1 MARIVLAGYIGCGNL
16 GDDSVMIGVV
26 DGLGTHHEYLVLS
39 GDPDD
44 TFRHYSMHGVPRK
57 NLKEVEAAIRECD
70 ALIFPGGSIFQ
81 DVTSAKSSIYY
92 TGLIKMAKKH
102 NKRVL
107 LLNQGVG
114 PLNTWIGR
122 SQTKTAMALAD
133 LIVVRDP
140 GSMKTL
146 KDIGVNKMIHV
157 GADSALILREP
168 VREDDGSSYGIGGMK
183 AVALSPRPWKR
194 KGVDIVK
201 LFGETS
207 RLLFNAGF
215 IPTLIEMDPFEDGK
229 MLEAITKQQDGR
241 IPFLRNL
248 GSSRMVQFRLARME
262 GVIAM
267 RLHAGILATTVG
279 VPPLMLN
286 YDPKVAAFAR
296 QIDIGPALTIE
307 GLTSARLF
315 ETFMEHQ
322 KAKEANKL
330 VIIKKREE
338 LRDQAMKAIELANGF
353 LKK

>member
-26 DGLGTHHEYLVLS
+26 DGLGHNHEYLVLS
-39 GDPDD
+39 GDPHD
-44 TFRHYSMHGVPRK
+44 TFRYYAMHGVPRK
-57 NLKEVEAAIRECD
+57 NLKEVEAAIKECD
-70 ALIFPGGSIFQ
+70 ALVFPGGSIFQ
-81 DVTSAKSSIYY
+81 DVTSVKSTIYY

-114 PLNTWIGR
+114 PLTTWIGR
-122 SQTKTAMALAD
+122 GQAKMAMDLAD

-140 GSMKTL
+140 GSMQTL
-146 KDIGVNKMIHV
+146 KELGVQKKIHI

-168 VREDDGSSYGIGGMK
+168 VREDDGSSYGVGGMK
-183 AVALSPRPWKR
+183 AIALSPRPWKR
-194 KGVDIVK
+194 KGVDIVT

-215 IPTLIEMDPFEDGK
+215 VPTLIEMDPFEDGK
-229 MLEAITKQQDGR
+229 MLEDITKQQGGR
-241 IPFLRNL
+241 IPYLRNL

-262 GVIAM
+262 GVIGM

-286 YDPKVAAFAR
+286 YDPKVAAFCR

-307 GLTSARLF
+307 GLTPQRLF
-315 ETFMEHQ
+315 ETLLEHH
-322 KAKEANKL
+322 KAKDAHKL
-330 VIIKKREE
+330 VILKKREE
-338 LRDQAMKAIELANGF
+338 LRDQAMKGIELASNF
-353 LKK
+353 LK

>member
-26 DGLGTHHEYLVLS
+26 DGLGPGHEYLVLS

-44 TFRHYSMHGVPRK
+44 TFRYYAMHGVPRK
-57 NLKEVEAAIRECD
+57 NLKEVEAAIKESD
-70 ALIFPGGSIFQ
+70 ALVFPGGSIYQ

-122 SQTKTAMALAD
+122 SQTRTAMNLAD

-140 GSMKTL
+140 GSLKTL
-146 KDIGVNKMIHV
+146 KDLGIDKKVHV
-157 GADSALILREP
+157 GADSALILKEP

-183 AVALSPRPWKR
+183 AIALSPRPWKR
-194 KGVDIVK
+194 KGVDIIE

-215 IPTLIEMDPFEDGK
+215 VPTLLEMDPYEDGK
-229 MLEAITKQQDGR
+229 ILEAITKQQGGR
-241 IPFLRNL
+241 IPYLRNL

-262 GVIAM
+262 GVIGM

-307 GLTSARLF
+307 GLTPAKLF
-315 ETFMEHQ
+315 ETFMQHH
-322 KAKEANKL
+322 KAKDAHKL
-330 VIIKKREE
+330 VILKKREE
-338 LRDQAMKAIELANGF
+338 LRENAMKAIELANAF
-353 LKK
+353 LK

>member
-16 GDDSVMIGVV
+16 GDDSVMIGIV
-26 DGLGTHHEYLVLS
+26 DGLGMGHEYLVLS

-44 TFRHYSMHGVPRK
+44 TFRYYAMHGVPRK
-57 NLKEVEAAIRECD
+57 NLKEVEAAIKMCD
-70 ALIFPGGSIFQ
+70 ALVFPGGSIFQ
-81 DVTSAKSSIYY
+81 DVTSARSTVYY
-92 TGLIKMAKKH
+92 TTLIKMAKKH

-114 PLNTWIGR
+114 PLTTWLGR
-122 SQTKTAMALAD
+122 SQARTAMGLAD

-140 GSMKTL
+140 GSLKTL
-146 KDIGVNKMIHV
+146 VDLGINKKIHV
-157 GADSALILREP
+157 GADSALILKEP
-168 VREDDGSSYGIGGMK
+168 VREDDGSSYGIGNMK
-183 AVALSPRPWKR
+183 AVALAPRPWKR
-194 KGVDIVK
+194 KGVDIIS

-215 IPTLIEMDPFEDGK
+215 VPTLLEMDPHEDGK
-229 MLEAITKQQDGR
+229 ILEEITKQQGGR

-307 GLTSARLF
+307 GLTPARLF
-315 ETFMEHQ
+315 ESFMEHH
-322 KAKEANKL
+322 KAKDAHKL
-330 VIIKKREE
+330 VILKKREE
-338 LRDQAMKAIELANGF
+338 LREQALKAIELANDF
-353 LKK
+353 LK

>member
-26 DGLGTHHEYLVLS
+26 DGLGVGHEYLVLS

-44 TFRHYSMHGVPRK
+44 TFRYYAMHGVPRK
-57 NLKEVEAAIRECD
+57 NLKEVEAAIKASD
-70 ALIFPGGSIFQ
+70 ALVFPGGSIFQ
-81 DVTSAKSSIYY
+81 DVTSAKSTVYY

-114 PLNTWIGR
+114 PLNTWIGKN
-122 SQTKTAMALAD
+122 QTRTAMSLAD

-140 GSMKTL
+140 GSLKTL
-146 KDIGVNKMIHV
+146 TDLGVNKKIHV

-168 VREDDGSSYGIGGMK
+168 VREDDGSSYGIGAMK
-183 AVALSPRPWKR
+183 AVALAPRPWKR
-194 KGVDIVK
+194 KGVDIIE

-215 IPTLIEMDPFEDGK
+215 VPTLVEMDPFEDGK
-229 MLEAITKQQDGR
+229 ILEAITKQQGGR

-262 GVIAM
+262 GVIGM

-307 GLTSARLF
+307 GLTAPRLF
-315 ETFMEHQ
+315 EAFMEHH
-322 KAKEANKL
+322 KAKDAHKV
-330 VIIKKREE
+330 VILKKREE
-338 LRDQAMKAIELANGF
+338 LREQAMKAIELANHF
-353 LKK
+353 LK

>member
-16 GDDSVMIGVV
+16 GDDSVMLGIV
-26 DGLGTHHEYLVLS
+26 DGLGPGHEYLVLS
-39 GDPDD
+39 GDPMD
-44 TFRHYSMHGVPRK
+44 TFRYYAMHGVPRK
-57 NLKEVEAAIRECD
+57 NLREVEAAIRESD
-70 ALIFPGGSIFQ
+70 ALVFPGGSIFQ
-81 DVTSAKSSIYY
+81 DVTSARSTIYY
-92 TGLIKMAKKH
+92 AGLIKMAKKH

-114 PLNTWIGR
+114 PLTTWVGK
-122 SQTKTAMALAD
+122 SQTKLAMSLAD

-140 GSMKTL
+140 GSLKTL
-146 KDIGVNKMIHV
+146 TDLGINKKIHV

-168 VREDDGSSYGIGGMK
+168 AREDDGSTYGVGSMK
-183 AVALSPRPWKR
+183 AIALAPRPWKH
-194 KGVDIVK
+194 KGVDIVS

-215 IPTLIEMDPFEDGK
+215 VPTLVEMDPFEDGK
-229 MLEAITKQQDGR
+229 LLEEITKQQGGR
-241 IPFLRNL
+241 IPFLRSL

-307 GLTSARLF
+307 GLTPQRLF
-315 ETFMEHQ
+315 ETFMEHH
-322 KAKEANKL
+322 KAKEAHKL
-330 VIIKKREE
+330 VILKKREE
-338 LRDQAMKAIELANGF
+338 LRDQAMKAIDLARDF
-353 LKK
+353 LK

>member
-1 MARIVLAGYIGCGNL
+1 
-16 GDDSVMIGVV
+16 
-26 DGLGTHHEYLVLS
+26 
-39 GDPDD
+39 
-44 TFRHYSMHGVPRK
+44 MHGVPRK

-81 DVTSAKSSIYY
+81 DVTSVKSSIYY
-92 TGLIKMAKKH
+92 AGLVKMAKKH
-102 NKRVL
+102 NKRVM

-114 PLNTWIGR
+114 PLNSWIAKG
-122 SQTKTAMALAD
+122 QTKTAMDLAD

-140 GSMKTL
+140 GSYQTL
-146 KDIGVNKMIHV
+146 RDLGVTKKIHI

-168 VREDDGSSYGIGGMK
+168 LREDDGSSFGVGGMK

-201 LFGETS
+201 LFGDTS

-229 MLEAITKQQDGR
+229 MLEDITKQQDGR

-296 QIDIGPALTIE
+296 QLDIGPALTIE
-307 GLTSARLF
+307 GLTAQRLF

-322 KAKEANKL
+322 KAKEAHKL

-338 LRDQAMKAIELANGF
+338 LREQAMIGIELVNKF
-353 LKK
+353 FK

>member
-26 DGLGTHHEYLVLS
+26 DGLGHNHEYLVLS
-39 GDPDD
+39 GDPHD
-44 TFRHYSMHGVPRK
+44 TFRYYAMHGVPRK
-57 NLKEVEAAIRECD
+57 NLKEVEAAIKECD
-70 ALIFPGGSIFQ
+70 ALVFPGGSIFQ
-81 DVTSAKSSIYY
+81 DVTSVKSTIYY

-114 PLNTWIGR
+114 PLTTWIGR
-122 SQTKTAMALAD
+122 GQAKMAMDLAD

-140 GSMKTL
+140 GSMQTL
-146 KDIGVNKMIHV
+146 KELGVQKKIHI

-168 VREDDGSSYGIGGMK
+168 VREDDGSSYGVGGMK
-183 AVALSPRPWKR
+183 AIALSPRPWKR
-194 KGVDIVK
+194 KGVDIVT

-215 IPTLIEMDPFEDGK
+215 VPTLIEMDPFEDGK
-229 MLEAITKQQDGR
+229 MLEDITKQQGGR
-241 IPFLRNL
+241 IPYLRNL

-262 GVIAM
+262 GVIGM

-286 YDPKVAAFAR
+286 YDPKVAAFCR

-307 GLTSARLF
+307 GLTPQRLF
-315 ETFMEHQ
+315 ETFMEHH
-322 KAKEANKL
+322 KAKDAHKL
-330 VIIKKREE
+330 VILKKREE
-338 LRDQAMKAIELANGF
+338 LRDQAMKGIELASNF
-353 LKK
+353 LK

>member
-26 DGLGTHHEYLVLS
+26 DGLGHNHEYLVLS
-39 GDPDD
+39 GDPHD
-44 TFRHYSMHGVPRK
+44 TFRYYAMHGVPRK
-57 NLKEVEAAIRECD
+57 NLKEVEAAIKECD
-70 ALIFPGGSIFQ
+70 ALVFPGGSIFQ
-81 DVTSAKSSIYY
+81 DVTSAKSTIYY

-114 PLNTWIGR
+114 PLTTWIGR
-122 SQTKTAMALAD
+122 GQTRTAMDLAD

-140 GSMKTL
+140 GSMQTL
-146 KDIGVNKMIHV
+146 KELGVQKKIHI

-168 VREDDGSSYGIGGMK
+168 VREDDGSSYGVGGMK
-183 AVALSPRPWKR
+183 AIALSPRPWKR
-194 KGVDIVK
+194 KGVDIVT

-215 IPTLIEMDPFEDGK
+215 VPTLIEMDPFEDGK
-229 MLEAITKQQDGR
+229 MLEDITKQQGGR
-241 IPFLRNL
+241 IPYLRNL

-262 GVIAM
+262 GVIGM

-286 YDPKVAAFAR
+286 YDPKVAAFCR

-307 GLTSARLF
+307 GLTPQRLF
-315 ETFMEHQ
+315 ETFMEHH
-322 KAKEANKL
+322 KAKDAHKL
-330 VIIKKREE
+330 VILKKREE
-338 LRDQAMKAIELANGF
+338 LRDQAMKGIELANNF
-353 LKK
+353 LK